1 MEGDEEMEL
10 RVRRSSV
17 DSMAFR
23 QGKGGSSGL
32 EVGDPDV
39 CKWYY
44 L

>member
-23 QGKGGSSGL
+23 QGEGGSSGL